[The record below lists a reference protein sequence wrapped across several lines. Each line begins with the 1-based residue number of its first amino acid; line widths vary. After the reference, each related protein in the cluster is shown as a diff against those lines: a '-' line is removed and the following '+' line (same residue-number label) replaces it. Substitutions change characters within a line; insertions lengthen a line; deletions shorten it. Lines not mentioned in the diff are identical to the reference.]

1 MLSAILPGLLGIFVM
16 VLLALSGIPIFV
28 AMGLVGVVGLIFTSG
43 FHVAMGIA
51 STLPFAI
58 LASFNISVVP
68 LFFLMGVVAY
78 EAGITKDAYNAAN
91 KLVGGL
97 RGGLAMATTVGSG
110 FSAACMGSSVANA
123 ALFTKIAFPE
133 MMRYNYDKS
142 FSLGCI
148 ASAGTFAIMIPP
160 SIALVVYGII
170 TEESIGKLLIAG
182 IIPGILTVVM
192 YMAAIWLLCRFNP
205 KLAPVAPIKYTIKE
219 KIRGTAG
226 LWSIAILF
234 ILVLG
239 GIYLGLFT
247 PSAGGAIGA
256 FGAFIVALFKKKLT
270 KTTLLNI
277 ALDSTKGITAI
288 IMILLGG
295 FYMARFLVLSGFVD
309 GLVNIITAQSALPPI
324 GIMALIAIMYLLLGC
339 VMDGVAMMVVTMPFV
354 YPIVVSL
361 GFSGVWFGIVFIK
374 ITELG
379 LLTPPIGANL
389 YIVAASAGKDVNVVD
404 VIKGVVPFLATEIIV
419 LILLILIPSLSLY
432 LPSMMYVS

>member
-1 MLSAILPGLLGIFVM
+1 MLSSILPGLLGIFVM
-16 VLLALSGIPIFV
+16 IFLALSGVPIFI

-43 FHVAMGIA
+43 FQVAIGIA

-58 LASFNISVVP
+58 LASFSIAVVP
-68 LFFLMGVVAY
+68 LFFLMGVVVY
-78 EAGITKDAYNAAN
+78 EAGITKDAYNAAHI
-91 KLVGGL
+91 LVGGL

-133 MMRYNYDKS
+133 MMRYKYDKS

-182 IIPGILTVVM
+182 IIPGILTVIL
-192 YMAAIWLLCRFNP
+192 YLIGIWTLCKFNP
-205 KLAPVAPIKYTIKE
+205 RLAPVAPIKYTVKE
-219 KIRGTAG
+219 KIRGTLG
-226 LWSIAILF
+226 LWSIIILF

-256 FGAFIVALFKKKLT
+256 LGAFIIAFLKRKLT
-270 KTTLLNI
+270 KTTLLRI
-277 ALDSTKGITAI
+277 GLDSTKGITGI
-288 IMILLGG
+288 IVILLGG
-295 FYMARFLVLSGFVD
+295 FYMARFLVLSGFVG
-309 GLVNIITAQSALPPI
+309 GLVDIINSQSALPPI

-361 GFSGVWFGIVFIK
+361 GFSGIWFGIVFIK
-374 ITELG
+374 LIEVG

-404 VIKGVVPFLATEIIV
+404 VIKGVVPFLTMEVIV
-419 LILLILIPSLSLY
+419 LTLLIIFPSLSLY
-432 LPSMMYVS
+432 LPDMMYAK